1 MIIAILVPTLSYLVG
16 SLSLAPLIL
25 FLQHRPISGSTGAA
39 NVTHLAG
46 VKWGIAAGIFDFSKG
61 FVPVLVAHL
70 LGLGGWVVAAAG
82 LAAVCGHIWPLYFGF
97 RGGRGLNTIIGATAF
112 LLPRELPIAFA
123 VAIMVGYGV
132 KRSKGVRSRVD
143 PIPAGAAGG
152 LITTILLSWAFRE
165 PAYLISYA
173 LGVAILPMIS
183 GISDLFAFVSAL
195 GKEAHR

>member
-1 MIIAILVPTLSYLVG
+1 MMLAVLIPVLAYLIG

-25 FLQHRPISGSTGAA
+25 RLRHESMAGSTGAA
-39 NVTHLAG
+39 NMAHLAG

-61 FVPVLVAHL
+61 LVPVLVAQL
-70 LGLGGWVVAAAG
+70 LGLGGWVTAAAG
-82 LAAVCGHIWPLYFGF
+82 LAAVAGHIWPLYFGF
-97 RGGRGLNTIIGATAF
+97 HGGRGLNTIIGATAL

-123 VAIMVGYGV
+123 VAILVGYVV
-132 KRSKGVRSRVD
+132 KRSKDVKSRVD

-152 LITTILLSWAFRE
+152 LIAAILLSLAFHE

-183 GISDLFAFVSAL
+183 GVSDLLAFISTI

>member
-1 MIIAILVPTLSYLVG
+1 MILTLLIPILAYLFG

-25 FLQHRPISGSTGAA
+25 HFQHRSVSGSTGAA
-39 NVTHLAG
+39 NVAHLVG

-61 FVPVLVAHL
+61 FLPVLVAHL
-70 LGLGGWVVAAAG
+70 LGLGGWVMAAAG
-82 LAAVCGHIWPLYFGF
+82 LAAVAGHIWPVYFGF
-97 RGGRGLNTIIGATAF
+97 HGGRGLNTITGTTAF

-123 VAIMVGYGV
+123 VAIMVGYWV
-132 KRSKGVRSRVD
+132 RASKTVRSHID

-152 LITTILLSWAFRE
+152 LIANVLLCWAFHE
-165 PAYLISYA
+165 PAWLIFYA

-183 GISDLFAFVSAL
+183 GISDLLTFVSKL